1 LRKVGVKFWAWTA
14 SIVVHLTVLTAFG
27 VATFSRSETQ
37 DKCRSVPTAKLRSIE
52 KLMRPSPRIPKP
64 KIKKP
69 AKNLVTAGAKTALSA
84 SRIFTGAGPDSLE
97 RQVPAKPSTSSAFS
111 ALEGDAISSQRIE
124 FFGSSTDERKLCYLV
139 DCSGSMRGIFS
150 RVRKELKESVKSLQ
164 PDQYFCIVFF
174 GGDRLYEFGKGR
186 LLRATPRAKSAA
198 YAFADSVR
206 PAGSTN
212 ALAALEKA
220 VQIHDSRGVGP
231 SVVYFLTDGFEL
243 TGEDVRRTSQK
254 IVNLLKRFSP
264 TTRIN
269 TIGFWPQ
276 AHDRKMLKAIASQ
289 SGGEFV
295 SVSDSIRQT
304 GTSD

>member
-1 LRKVGVKFWAWTA
+1 MRKVGVKFWAWTA

-37 DKCRSVPTAKLRSIE
+37 DNCRSVSAAKLTRIE
-52 KLMRPSPRIPKP
+52 EFMHASPRIPKP

-69 AKNLVTAGAKTALSA
+69 AKNLVTAGARTGLSA
-84 SRIFTGAGPDSLE
+84 SRIFTGTRADSVE
-97 RQVPAKPSTSSAFS
+97 RQVRAKPLTSGAFS
-111 ALEGDAISSQRIE
+111 ALPDDAISAIGIE

-150 RVRKELKESVKSLQ
+150 RVRTELKESIKTLQ
-164 PDQYFCIVFF
+164 PDQYFCVVFF

-198 YAFADSVR
+198 YAFVDSVR

-212 ALAALEKA
+212 ALAALERA

-243 TGEDVRRTSQK
+243 TGEDVHRTSQK
-254 IVNLLKRFSP
+254 IVNLLKRFAP

-269 TIGFWPQ
+269 AIGFWPQ
-276 AHDRKMLKAIASQ
+276 AHDRKMLKAIATQ

-295 SVSDSIRQT
+295 SVSDSIRPP
-304 GTSD
+304 GTSN